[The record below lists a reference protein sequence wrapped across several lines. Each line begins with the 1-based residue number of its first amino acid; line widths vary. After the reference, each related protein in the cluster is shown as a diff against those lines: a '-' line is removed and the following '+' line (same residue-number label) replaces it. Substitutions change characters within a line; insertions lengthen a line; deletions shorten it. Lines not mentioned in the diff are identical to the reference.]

1 MLIMLFVETAIA
13 RKKDTLFTPL
23 LRKMTAQQF
32 INALGIHPESN
43 MAHTIARLEA
53 NKFKELKSVVDPES
67 DSLIYVDESGFS
79 VNHGNVGS
87 KGIRYDF

>member
-1 MLIMLFVETAIA
+1 MF
-13 RKKDTLFTPL
+13 FTSLPT
-23 LRKMTAQQF
+23 KMASQQF
-32 INALGIHPESN
+32 INALGIHPESS
-43 MAHTIARLEA
+43 MAQAIARLEA

-67 DSLIYVDESGFS
+67 DSLIYVDDSGFS